1 MKKKSKNKWF
11 GFLLKIFP
19 GITLKR
25 FALTLLHSIWLVA
38 ACLLWLGYINFMDGF
53 GFMNDYMNMR
63 SFVNEYILQKQPD
76 TNISNSF
83 LLINTSQNNAILP
96 LDNDNT
102 INSVITDRAVLAEKL
117 QILDLN
123 SEKIAYVICD
133 VFFEKPSADPQVD
146 SALQS
151 VILRLSAKNKFVMPG
166 YYNHKTGEYL
176 PPVFE
181 GTTGISQYRSSF
193 LNTQFLKYTFQTNG
207 YKQMPLIAYET
218 VSGKKLEARRFL
230 FLPFFTF
237 GNIPALNTI
246 IPEFRYTQSV
256 LVDGESYYQ
265 LGMFDEYFIGK
276 DQVVIIGD
284 FEGRNDLHYSMA
296 GLNAGPL
303 VILNAYLS
311 LKQKDNLISAWYVLF
326 LIFVFF
332 WVSYQQFYN
341 KIELPAT
348 DLRYKK
354 VLNYITEQRIYFV
367 MLALVY
373 ISMLFF
379 HHYIH
384 FLILLS
390 YFALI
395 GFLKDHVFNRKS

>member
-1 MKKKSKNKWF
+1 MKKKGKKKWF
-11 GFLLKIFP
+11 GFLLKLFP
-19 GITLKR
+19 GITIKG
-25 FALTLLHSIWLVA
+25 FIITLLHSSWLVA
-38 ACLLWLGYINFMDGF
+38 VCLLWLGYINFMDGF

-63 SFVNEYILQKQPD
+63 SFVNEYILQKQAD
-76 TNISNSF
+76 TNINTSF
-83 LLINTSQNNAILP
+83 LLINTSQNNALLP

-102 INSVITDRAVLAEKL
+102 INSVITDRAILAQKLEVL
-117 QILDLN
+117 DRN
-123 SEKIAYVICD
+123 SDKIAFVICD
-133 VFFEKPSADPQVD
+133 IFFEKLSADTKAD
-146 SALQS
+146 SALRA
-151 VILRLSAKNKFVMPG
+151 VILSLSKKNKFVMPG
-166 YYNHKTGEYL
+166 YFNHKTGKFQ
-176 PPVFE
+176 PPVFN

-193 LNTQFLKYTFQTNG
+193 LNTQFLKYTYITDNH
-207 YKQMPLIAYET
+207 KQMPLVAYEA
-218 VSGKKLEARRFL
+218 VSGKKLAAHKFL
-230 FLPFFTF
+230 FMPYFTF

-246 IPEFRYTQSV
+246 IPEFRYTQSD

-303 VILNAYLS
+303 VVLNAYLS
-311 LKQKDNLISAWYVLF
+311 LKNGDNVVSVWYVLL

-341 KIELPAT
+341 NIELPDT
-348 DLRYKK
+348 KTRLGK
-354 VLNYITEQRIYFV
+354 VWKYIAEERIYFV

-395 GFLKDHVFNRKS
+395 GFLKNHVFNRK

>member
-1 MKKKSKNKWF
+1 MKKKSKKKWF
-11 GFLLKIFP
+11 GFLLKLFP
-19 GITLKR
+19 EITIKR
-25 FALTLLHSIWLVA
+25 FILTLLHSVWLVA

-63 SFVNEYILQKQPD
+63 SFVNEYILQKQAD
-76 TNISNSF
+76 TNINSNF

-102 INSVITDRAVLAEKL
+102 INTVITDRAMLAQKL
-117 QILDLN
+117 EILDRN
-123 SEKIAYVICD
+123 SDKIAFVICD
-133 VFFEKPSADPQVD
+133 IFFEKQSADAKAD
-146 SALQS
+146 SALGA
-151 VILRLSAKNKFVMPG
+151 VILSLSKKNKFVMPG
-166 YYNHKTGEYL
+166 YFNHKTGGFQL
-176 PPVFE
+176 PVFK

-193 LNTQFLKYTFQTNG
+193 LNTQFLKYTYIADNH
-207 YKQMPLIAYET
+207 KQMPLVAYEA
-218 VSGKKLEARRFL
+218 VSGKKLTEHKFI
-230 FLPFFTF
+230 FLPFYSVGAT
-237 GNIPALNTI
+237 PALNTI
-246 IPEFRYTQSV
+246 IPEFRYTQAD
-256 LVDGESYYQ
+256 LIDGESYYQ
-265 LGMFDEYFIGK
+265 LGMFDEYFLGK

-284 FEGRNDLHYSMA
+284 FEGKNDLHYSMA

-303 VILNAYLS
+303 VVLNAYLS
-311 LKQKDNLISAWYVLF
+311 LIKEDNLVSMWYVLL

-341 KIELPAT
+341 KIELPSA
-348 DLRYKK
+348 DSRYKK
-354 VLNYITEQRIYFV
+354 VLNYIAEQRIYFV

-384 FLILLS
+384 FLILLT

-395 GFLKDHVFNRKS
+395 GFLKNHVFNIK